1 MSCSQAELEFI
12 FVSTIDDVLQNA
24 FDVGIKASVTSKL

>member
-12 FVSTIDDVLQNA
+12 FVSTIDDVLQHA
-24 FDVGIKASVTSKL
+24 FDMGMKASVTSKL